1 VVRRLGWAVGQLFI
15 LTLLVFLG
23 TASLSG
29 DAAVALLGADYDPDR
44 AARLRAQLHLDD
56 PLWVRFGRW
65 LAGVCRGD
73 LGHSLVGGAPVSEL
87 IATSAVPTVILTVA
101 TLLIAV
107 PLAVLLGLTAGA
119 RADGALDRVLTSISL
134 ALYAVPDFVLALL
147 LVAVVSHQLRLVP
160 PTALGAGGT
169 TLLTR
174 PALLVLPV
182 VVLCCRCVASVSRQ
196 VRAGMID
203 ALATDYVAHAVRLGL
218 PRWRVLVNHAGP
230 NALAPAVQNLTRVVN
245 SLVGGVLV
253 VEVVFAVP
261 GLASELVGAVDARDV
276 PTVQGIALVLGGAA
290 LTLNLVSDLV
300 VARLRPRAREHP

>member
-1 VVRRLGWAVGQLFI
+1 VSARYVVRRLGSAVGQLFI
-15 LTLLVFLG
+15 LTLLVFVG

-44 AARLRAQLHLDD
+44 AARLRARLNLDD

-73 LGHSLVGGAPVSEL
+73 LGRSLVGGAPVSDL
-87 IATSAVPTVILTVA
+87 IATSTVPTVILTVA
-101 TLLIAV
+101 TLFTAV

-147 LVAVVSHQLRLVP
+147 LVAVVSHQLHLVP

-182 VVLCCRCVASVSRQ
+182 VVLC
-196 VRAGMID
+196 
-203 ALATDYVAHAVRLGL
+203 
-218 PRWRVLVNHAGP
+218 
-230 NALAPAVQNLTRVVN
+230 
-245 SLVGGVLV
+245 
-253 VEVVFAVP
+253 
-261 GLASELVGAVDARDV
+261 
-276 PTVQGIALVLGGAA
+276 
-290 LTLNLVSDLV
+290 
-300 VARLRPRAREHP
+300 